1 LQKSEHQEMRVML
14 AVVETSISMHIEEE
28 HSEMRGM
35 LAVVETSIIILAYRR

>member
-1 LQKSEHQEMRVML
+1 MRVML